1 MNHFTQLTLSG
12 LLLLALAGLSACRSS
27 VPSAAAKPG
36 TAQQSSGPESGPQSA
51 QKRPETT
58 SANPVEIPL
67 AGLQG
72 VQFITVAV
80 PRAES
85 RWSPGEAIGDESAQA
100 LLTAPVTGIISSP
113 PAQPGRHVT
122 KGAALLTLQSPE
134 LAELK
139 ARWLQAQAR
148 LIRVETDLAREERL
162 AAANATSL
170 RDLELARS
178 EAAAVRVER
187 EAARINLQ
195 ARGVSPGAAGSA
207 LVIRAPATGSVI
219 AWDIQLGQGVV
230 SGQRLGSFQSH
241 DAALA
246 RIELPLPG
254 PEWRVGAETAV
265 RSASGEKWRGRVE
278 GIPSALTAD
287 TRRLIY
293 RLRLSGGTMPLPG
306 SSLEAQVPFAA
317 SLVLPQE
324 ALQQVEGEWGVFLK
338 NGPTASFRPVQR
350 GEEIGD
356 AVLVLSGVKP
366 GETVATSGAFLLKSL
381 LLKIKN
387 AGEENE

>member
-1 MNHFTQLTLSG
+1 MNDFTKFTFSG
-12 LLLLALAGLSACRSS
+12 LLLLAGLSACKSS
-27 VPSAAAKPG
+27 APSAAAKPDA
-36 TAQQSSGPESGPQSA
+36 AQPAPSA
-51 QKRPETT
+51 ASAPHAAEKPGETP
-58 SANPVEIPL
+58 SAKPVEIPL
-67 AGLQG
+67 EGLQG
-72 VQFITVAV
+72 VQFITVAM

-100 LLTAPVTGIISSP
+100 MLTAPVTGIVISP
-113 PAQPGRHVT
+113 PAQPGRHVP
-122 KGAALLTLQSPE
+122 KGAALLLLQSPE

-148 LIRVETDLAREERL
+148 LIRVEADLAREERL

-178 EAAAVRVER
+178 EASAARAER

-195 ARGVSPGAAGSA
+195 ARGVSPGAAGST
-207 LVIRAPATGSVI
+207 LSIRAPAPGSVI

-246 RIELPLPG
+246 RIELPPPG
-254 PEWRVGAETAV
+254 PDWQVGTETVV
-265 RSASGEKWRGRVE
+265 RSAGGRTWRARVE
-278 GIPSALTAD
+278 GIPTVLTAD
-287 TRRLIY
+287 TRRLVF
-293 RLRLSGGTMPLPG
+293 RLRLSGGAMPLPG
-306 SSLEAQVPFAA
+306 SPLEVQVPFAA

-324 ALQQVEGEWGVFLK
+324 ALQQVEGEWGVFTK
-338 NGPTASFRPVQR
+338 NGGTASFRPVRR
-350 GEEIGD
+350 GEEMGD

-366 GETVATSGAFLLKSL
+366 GETVAASGAYLLKSL

-387 AGEENE
+387 AGEADE